1 MKRLIY
7 ILVAAFTF
15 LIGISFIQ
23 NTDKSFEEVLAI
35 INNQKNPSGIQTK
48 SKQTRFLHL
57 GGGNFKSSGSKP
69 IFADDCIGCGELGDI
84 NVYHNSE
91 SIEMTKYTFNANC
104 NGKFKI
110 VQKGFQINEK
120 GEKIGERCVVV
131 FSDEHSRIVW
141 TESEKDVWI
150 MSAPTVELVQE
161 FEKSEVYKLNK
172 SAVDKY

>member
-1 MKRLIY
+1 MKRSIY

-23 NTDKSFEEVLAI
+23 NTDKSFEEGLAT
-35 INNQKNPSGIQTK
+35 INNQKTQLDIQAK

-57 GGGNFKSSGSKP
+57 GGSNFKSSGSEP
-69 IFADDCIGCGELGDI
+69 IFAEDCIGCGELGDI

-91 SIEMTKYTFNANC
+91 SIEMTTYTLNANC
-104 NGKFKI
+104 NGKFKV
-110 VQKGFQINEK
+110 VQKSFQLNEK

-161 FEKSEVYKLNK
+161 FEKSEIYKSNK
-172 SAVDKY
+172 LAVDKY